1 MPPTK
6 RRASVAAAMAE
17 AAAMDGYDEYEDL
30 RPSKHAGVKR
40 LSDEITCEICEG
52 VLRDPATLPCCHTF
66 CLACVEDKLQGHG
79 VYESKCPR
87 CGMPLHFKDLR
98 VNQSYNGVI
107 EQIES
112 ARARFSVE
120 RENREERDS
129 PGPGPGLVPA
139 RTPKSGTREPPV
151 PSTARCRE
159 IALDVRHID
168 AALAFLAARLE
179 TATGNDAADDRYL
192 SIICGTDAAAPG
204 AARDASESEKGVA
217 EPSPSETL
225 PSPTPIYVSYRDTQ
239 NTDPNATGPESA
251 RKPRG
256 SLATPRGAGG
266 AKSPTRNRA
275 AASDSTAARDA
286 AGTSPRVCETS
297 RVRSLTAP
305 QARRLYAAA
314 HGKPPPK
321 RLAHALKKLH
331 AELEKLDAGLVEQL
345 IEIVLRDERDAAFP
359 AEADSSPRE
368 PRGEA
373 SSEGRNDGRR
383 VSEPVPRLEPEP
395 ELAREEESPDKIP
408 RVFAYAYAAPSA
420 SSRGES
426 LGGARGFKV
435 AALAEALARANDAI
449 AAEASAGIEPA
460 TAADPA
466 EGFPAR
472 ATHLLVDTRDDADGT
487 TPTKTKTKTKTRV
500 RSRTVKYLEAVARGA
515 WVLPFSYLDR
525 CAAARR
531 WLPERDF
538 ELEDAGRGVRAEDG
552 SWTVPGPDDDEK
564 PVSERFAVFGV
575 GPAGGRARVAAG
587 APGAFAGEVVAVASA
602 PARLLVSEMER
613 LLLAGGA
620 EAVLARAPGALA
632 RFTLPP
638 PKTPKA
644 CETEV
649 PESVPDSQASAE
661 EETRSF
667 GGAEGATAVV
677 DGGDGAGVAVGE
689 ALGVPVMDWHW
700 VFHSLVYH
708 TPLPKKEYKVVER
721 EKP

>member
-1 MPPTK
+1 
-6 RRASVAAAMAE
+6 
-17 AAAMDGYDEYEDL
+17 
-30 RPSKHAGVKR
+30 
-40 LSDEITCEICEG
+40 
-52 VLRDPATLPCCHTF
+52 
-66 CLACVEDKLQGHG
+66 
-79 VYESKCPR
+79 
-87 CGMPLHFKDLR
+87 
-98 VNQSYNGVI
+98 
-107 EQIES
+107 
-112 ARARFSVE
+112 
-120 RENREERDS
+120 
-129 PGPGPGLVPA
+129 
-139 RTPKSGTREPPV
+139 
-151 PSTARCRE
+151 
-159 IALDVRHID
+159 
-168 AALAFLAARLE
+168 
-179 TATGNDAADDRYL
+179 
-192 SIICGTDAAAPG
+192 
-204 AARDASESEKGVA
+204 
-217 EPSPSETL
+217 
-225 PSPTPIYVSYRDTQ
+225 
-239 NTDPNATGPESA
+239 
-251 RKPRG
+251 
-256 SLATPRGAGG
+256 
-266 AKSPTRNRA
+266 
-275 AASDSTAARDA
+275 
-286 AGTSPRVCETS
+286 
-297 RVRSLTAP
+297 VRSLTAP

-359 AEADSSPRE
+359 AFPADSSPRE

-383 VSEPVPRLEPEP
+383 VSEPAPRLEPEP

-466 EGFPAR
+466 EGFPVR

-487 TPTKTKTKTKTRV
+487 TPTKTKTKTKTKTRV

-552 SWTVPGPDDDEK
+552 SWTVPGPDEDEK
-564 PVSERFAVFGV
+564 PASERFAVFGV

-638 PKTPKA
+638 PKTPKT

-661 EETRSF
+661 EETRRF
-667 GGAEGATAVV
+667 GWAEGATAVV

-708 TPLPKKEYKVVER
+708 TPLPKKEYEVVER
-721 EKP
+721 EKL